1 MNIFEYAVRNKL
13 RFSYK
18 GLLTV
23 EDLWDLTLK
32 DLDAIYKQ
40 LKGQMKVNEEESLMT
55 SKSKADTA
63 LEMQIEIVKYIFAEK
78 EAAQQKAINAWKQR
92 HEETAHGLTDDNKR
106 MKAQGVSGGRY
117 TYLFTPTSI
126 GTFGTIKCVCGEEYS
141 FAEP

>member
-23 EDLWDLTLK
+23 EDLWDLSLK

-40 LKGQMKVNEEESLMT
+40 LKGQMKVNEEESLMA
-55 SKSKADTA
+55 SKSKADTV

-78 EAAQQKAINAWKQR
+78 EAAQQKAKKAAENRKQR
-92 HEETAHGLTDDNKR
+92 EKLMGILAEQEEKDLRGKSADELR
-106 MKAQGVSGGRY
+106 AM
-117 TYLFTPTSI
+117 I
-126 GTFGTIKCVCGEEYS
+126 
-141 FAEP
+141 AELED

>member
-55 SKSKADTA
+55 SKSKADTV

-78 EAAQQKAINAWKQR
+78 EAAQQKAKKAAENRKQR
-92 HEETAHGLTDDNKR
+92 EKLMRILAEQEEKDLRGKSADELR
-106 MKAQGVSGGRY
+106 AM
-117 TYLFTPTSI
+117 I
-126 GTFGTIKCVCGEEYS
+126 
-141 FAEP
+141 AELED

>member
-23 EDLWDLTLK
+23 EDLWDLSLK

-40 LKGQMKVNEEESLMT
+40 LKSQMKVNEEESLMA
-55 SKSKADTA
+55 SKSKADTV

-78 EAAQQKAINAWKQR
+78 EAAQQKAKKAAENRKQR
-92 HEETAHGLTDDNKR
+92 EKLMGILAEQEEKDLRGKSADELR
-106 MKAQGVSGGRY
+106 AM
-117 TYLFTPTSI
+117 I
-126 GTFGTIKCVCGEEYS
+126 
-141 FAEP
+141 AELED

>member
-32 DLDAIYKQ
+32 DLDVIYKQ

-55 SKSKADTA
+55 SKSKADTV

-78 EAAQQKAINAWKQR
+78 EAAQQKAKKAAENRKQR
-92 HEETAHGLTDDNKR
+92 EKLMGILAEQEEKDLRGKSADELR
-106 MKAQGVSGGRY
+106 AM
-117 TYLFTPTSI
+117 I
-126 GTFGTIKCVCGEEYS
+126 
-141 FAEP
+141 AELED

>member
-55 SKSKADTA
+55 SKSKADTV

-78 EAAQQKAINAWKQR
+78 EAAQQKAKKAAENRKQR
-92 HEETAHGLTDDNKR
+92 EKLMGILAEQEEKDLRGKSADELR
-106 MKAQGVSGGRY
+106 AM
-117 TYLFTPTSI
+117 I
-126 GTFGTIKCVCGEEYS
+126 
-141 FAEP
+141 AELED

>member
-23 EDLWDLTLK
+23 EDLWDLSLK

-40 LKGQMKVNEEESLMT
+40 LKSQMKVNDEESLMA

-63 LEMQIEIVKYIFAEK
+63 VEMQIEIVKYIFAEK
-78 EAAQQKAINAWKQR
+78 EAAQQKAKKAAENRKQR
-92 HEETAHGLTDDNKR
+92 EKLMGILAEQEEKDLRGKSADELR
-106 MKAQGVSGGRY
+106 AM
-117 TYLFTPTSI
+117 I
-126 GTFGTIKCVCGEEYS
+126 
-141 FAEP
+141 AELED

>member
-1 MNIFEYAVRNKL
+1 MNIFEYAIRNKL

-40 LKGQMKVNEEESLMT
+40 LKGQMKVNEEESLMA
-55 SKSKADTA
+55 SKSKADTV

-78 EAAQQKAINAWKQR
+78 EAAQQKAKKAAENRKQR
-92 HEETAHGLTDDNKR
+92 EKLMGILAEQEEKDLRGKSADELR
-106 MKAQGVSGGRY
+106 AM
-117 TYLFTPTSI
+117 I
-126 GTFGTIKCVCGEEYS
+126 
-141 FAEP
+141 AELED

>member
-40 LKGQMKVNEEESLMT
+40 LKSQMKVNDEESLMA
-55 SKSKADTA
+55 SKSKADTV
-63 LEMQIEIVKYIFAEK
+63 LEMQIEIVKYVFAEK
-78 EAAQQKAINAWKQR
+78 EAAQQKAKKAAENRKQR
-92 HEETAHGLTDDNKR
+92 EKLMGILAEQEEKDLRGKSADELR
-106 MKAQGVSGGRY
+106 AM
-117 TYLFTPTSI
+117 I
-126 GTFGTIKCVCGEEYS
+126 
-141 FAEP
+141 AELED